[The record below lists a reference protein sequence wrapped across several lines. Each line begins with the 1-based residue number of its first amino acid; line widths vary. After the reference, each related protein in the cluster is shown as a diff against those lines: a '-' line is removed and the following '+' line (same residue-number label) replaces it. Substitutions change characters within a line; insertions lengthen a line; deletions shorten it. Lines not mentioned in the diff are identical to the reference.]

1 MESVLILDFGAQ
13 YSQLIARR
21 VREQNVYCE
30 IVPYNISVEELRERA
45 PQGIIFSGGPR
56 SVYGEQSPRLDAGV
70 FELGIPILGICYGLQ
85 LLTYQLGGEVQAAQK
100 REYGKAAI
108 IVDDNQD
115 LLAGHQLGSDQ
126 SQTAWMSHSDYIT
139 QPAPGFEILAHTE
152 HCPVAAVGHRQ
163 RKIFGVQFHPE
174 VVHTP
179 RGREILHN
187 FLFNICHCSGDWTM
201 ESFIDTSVEAI
212 RLQVGAGQV
221 VCGLSG
227 GIDSSVAAAL
237 VHRAV
242 GDQLTCIY
250 VDHGFMRKG
259 ETEQILTTFG
269 RDFAMK
275 LVHVD
280 ARQRF
285 LDKVAGIAD
294 PEVKRKRIG
303 NEFIRVFEE
312 EAVRVGDAAF
322 LVQGTLYPDII
333 ESGTE
338 HAAVIKSHHNVGG
351 LPDDMEFDLVEPLK
365 ALFKDEVRQLAKELG
380 LPEEIVYRHPFP
392 GPGLAIRVIGEITG
406 EKLDLLRDVD
416 HIFIDEIRR
425 AGLYKDIWQ
434 AFAVLTNTR
443 TVGVM
448 GDERTYDYVAALRA
462 VASEDGMTS
471 DWYRM
476 PYEVLESTSRRIMN
490 EVQGVNRV
498 VYDVSSKPPSTIEW
512 E

>member
-1 MESVLILDFGAQ
+1 MLILDFGAQ

-30 IVPYNISVEELRERA
+30 IVPYNISMDELRARA
-45 PQGIIFSGGPR
+45 PKGIIFSGGPR
-56 SVYGEQSPRLDAGV
+56 SVYGENAPRLDEQV

-85 LLTYQLGGEVQAAQK
+85 LLTHQLGGVVEAAQK

-108 IVDDNQD
+108 IVDDTKD
-115 LLAGHQLGSDQ
+115 LFAGFELGTEQ
-126 SQTAWMSHSDYIT
+126 GQAAWMSHSDYIT
-139 QPAPGFEILAHTE
+139 QPAPGFSILAHTD
-152 HCPVAAVGHRQ
+152 HSPVAAVGNRE
-163 RKIFGVQFHPE
+163 RKIYGVQFHPE

-179 RGREILHN
+179 RGRELLHN
-187 FLFNICHCSGDWTM
+187 FLYHICECAGDWTM
-201 ESFIDTSVEAI
+201 ESFIDTAVEAI
-212 RLQVGAGQV
+212 QVQVGDNQI

-237 VHRAV
+237 VHKAV

-269 RDFAMK
+269 RDFQMK
-275 LVHVD
+275 LIHVD

-285 LDKVAGIAD
+285 LARVAGVTD
-294 PEVKRKRIG
+294 PEMKRKRIG

-312 EAVRVGDAAF
+312 EAANVGDAKF

-351 LPDDMEFDLVEPLK
+351 LPEDMEFDLVEPLK
-365 ALFKDEVRQLAKELG
+365 ALFKDEVRELAKELG
-380 LPEEIVYRHPFP
+380 LPDEIVWRHPFP
-392 GPGLAIRVIGEITG
+392 GPGLAIRVIGEITA

-425 AGLYKDIWQ
+425 AGLYRDIWQ

-471 DWYRM
+471 DWFRM
-476 PYEVLESTSRRIMN
+476 PYDLLESASRRIMN